1 MPLKPR
7 AHRRGVLAGAAALAI
22 VGRVGAAET
31 KARPGLAE
39 LELATG
45 GRLGVF
51 ARDAASGRTL
61 AHRPNE
67 RFPMCSTFKAFLAAA
82 ILARCDAGTMGLSER
97 LTYGATDL
105 LPYAP
110 QTRAH
115 LSDGAMSI
123 EDLCAAAVEESD
135 NTAANLLLARLGGP
149 EPLTAWLRRLGDD
162 VTRLDRNEPS
172 LNTAIPGDPRD
183 TTTPKAMTETLDGLL
198 YGAALSAGSRER
210 LLAWM
215 LACRTGD
222 TRLKAGV
229 PAGWRVADKTG
240 TGMNGTSNDVAV
252 LLPGQVNAERIVVA
266 AFLTESAISA
276 DAQDHILAQ
285 VGAYVA
291 EAFAHG

>member
-1 MPLKPR
+1 MPPKSS
-7 AHRRGVLAGAAALAI
+7 AHRRGVLAGVAALAI
-22 VGRVGAAET
+22 VGRAGAAET
-31 KARPGLAE
+31 KAHPGLAE
-39 LELATG
+39 LESVTG

-51 ARDAASGRTL
+51 ARDAASGRTI

-67 RFPMCSTFKAFLAAA
+67 RFPMCSTFKVFLAAA
-82 ILARCDAGTMGLSER
+82 VLARCDAGAMGLSER
-97 LTYGATDL
+97 LTYGATDI

-115 LSDGAMSI
+115 LGDGAMSI

-135 NTAANLLLARLGGP
+135 NTAANLLLGRLGGP
-149 EPLTAWLRRLGDD
+149 EALTAWLRRIGDG
-162 VTRLDRNEPS
+162 VTRLDRNELS

-183 TTTPKAMTETLDGLL
+183 TTTPKAMAETLDRLL

-215 LACRTGD
+215 LAGRTGE
-222 TRLKAGV
+222 TRLKAGI
-229 PAGWRVADKTG
+229 PPGWRVADKTG

-252 LLPGQVNAERIVVA
+252 LMPGQVNAERIVVA
-266 AFLTESAISA
+266 AFLTEAAISA
-276 DAQDHILAQ
+276 EAQDHILAQ